1 MNRRGFTVLE
11 MLAAIGIAAV
21 TLVILASAA
30 RSQGRSAIFQM
41 GSADMQQNVRGAL
54 DLFTREV
61 RMAGYGLAAVPT
73 TTLAPIVVLPPGGD
87 AYAVRLRGNYGNVKS
102 TGSTAAAGALLV
114 TLDPTAPRPLF
125 RPGEQLAIESL
136 ILGTAEV
143 RTIAGYNSGTGVI
156 TLSAALGQVYEA
168 GSPVNQIDTL
178 DYRLDGAGVLW
189 RGNDP
194 MADQLNVL
202 QLAYVLADGTTVAD
216 PAANLDTLRAATVRM
231 HAQKPLLNGLQ
242 PQAEFG
248 TEVRIR
254 NLGIAAEAS

>member
-21 TLVILASAA
+21 TLVILASAT

-41 GSADMQQNVRGAL
+41 GSADMQQNVRSAL

-61 RMAGYGLAAVPT
+61 RMAGYGLNAVPT
-73 TTLAPIVVLPPGGD
+73 ATLAPIEVLATAD
-87 AYAVRLRGNYGNVKS
+87 VYAVRLRGNYGNVKS
-102 TGSTAAAGALLV
+102 RGSAAGSLV
-114 TLDPTAPRPLF
+114 TLDPTEAPFSRFLF
-125 RPGEQLAIESL
+125 LSGEQLAIESL
-136 ILGTAEV
+136 ILGVAEV
-143 RTIAGYNSGTGVI
+143 RTIAGYNPGTGVI
-156 TLSAALGQVYEA
+156 TLSIALGQTYEA
-168 GSPVNQIDTL
+168 GSPVNQIDSL

-231 HAQKPLLNGLQ
+231 HAQKPELNGLQ
-242 PQAEFG
+242 PQAELG